1 LAAESWASAPAAPA
15 DLQAECAAEAQLD
28 NDDRPIKPVTRAPA
42 PVRSIGGS
50 YSFTA
55 SNGPVRKGFIP
66 SLSSAFVSFA
76 HIADTIEAC
85 HRAWNATLDWRE
97 FRYPWAEL
105 AGKLIEARLSEK
117 NFRAVGSEVR
127 TGRLLWLPDYTW
139 RRPAYVS
146 GNAVSPVLAAMAS
159 PRNTVTATSWNG
171 AQIDCYPF
179 LICRDLAS
187 VFGAQDLPPPLLKS
201 VIDQIRDIETRPPP
215 KVAATASGAVAVL
228 PRAVFT
234 AAALGFW
241 FKLRVA
247 TWPKFEPTPSE
258 STDLAAAEAYFDTV
272 PRDVFRRIRREN
284 TPESW
289 RKPGPR
295 KGHSN

>member
-1 LAAESWASAPAAPA
+1 LA
-15 DLQAECAAEAQLD
+15 D
-28 NDDRPIKPVTRAPA
+28 DDRPTKPGTRAPA

-66 SLSSAFVSFA
+66 SLPLAFVSFA
-76 HIADTIEAC
+76 HIADMIEARD
-85 HRAWNATLDWRE
+85 RAWDATLDWRD

-117 NFRAVGSEVR
+117 MFRAVGSDAR
-127 TGRLLWLPDYTW
+127 TGRLLWIPDYTW
-139 RRPAYVS
+139 RRPTYVS
-146 GNAVSPVLAAMAS
+146 GKAVSPVLAAMAS
-159 PRNTVTATSWNG
+159 PRNTVSATSWNG
-171 AQIDCYPF
+171 AEIECYPF
-179 LICRDLAS
+179 LICRDLAL
-187 VFGAQDLPPPLLKS
+187 VFGAQDPPQPPLQS
-201 VIDQIRDIETRPPP
+201 EIDQIRDIETPAPPT
-215 KVAATASGAVAVL
+215 VAATASGTVAGL

-234 AAALGFW
+234 AAALGYW

-247 TWPKFEPTPSE
+247 TRPKSEPTPSE
-258 STDLAAAEAYFDTV
+258 SADFAAADAYFDAV
-272 PRDVFRRIRREN
+272 PREVFRRIRRDN